1 MVTSADVS
9 HADIIRNI
17 LDQLLS
23 KLAFLDVQPVELEK
37 LVVWRNQVQAL
48 RMVIPPVIILAFAA
62 GNSLPEGLFLL
73 DKKIFEFFIFLFA

>member
-1 MVTSADVS
+1 MVTSADVT

-23 KLAFLDVQPVELEK
+23 KLAFLNVQVVELEK
-37 LVVWRNQVQAL
+37 LVVWRHQVQAL

-62 GNSLPEGLFLL
+62 ENSLPKGLFLL
-73 DKKIFEFFIFLFA
+73 AKKILEFFIFLFA